1 MGDVK
6 STSKQNIFSEK
17 KLFFQKAFHNL
28 GYSKYCFNFAHWF
41 FGRTLGFVT
50 LIAFLSY
57 WVQADSLIGE
67 SGINPWTEDLEKIEA
82 LTERNPELSKFSLRP
97 TLLWVPIFSS
107 HHLLF
112 GLGTLSAISLAL
124 GFLPILSAFFSYTFY
139 LSLMVV
145 GEPFL
150 SFQWDILLTETLLL
164 SLPFLPT
171 VRFHRFGSKVHFS
184 KWARVLIVALL
195 AKLMLESGIVKF
207 TSFAGDGT
215 NTWRDLTALDFH
227 YWTQPLPH
235 AISPWVH
242 SLPAWFDFFSL
253 YSMYIIELVLPFFFF
268 LPGNFRRIGLLGQI
282 ILQIAILLSGNY
294 GFFNLLTL
302 CLCIP
307 LLDDQILSERIK
319 KRFNK
324 EQINASLGKSH
335 FRTSCLF
342 LLNTIFLSTLY
353 GHLIKDFR
361 GNRISDQE
369 SWEVPKWIQ
378 SLQTEARTLRCFN
391 SYGLFRVMTT
401 TRPEISIE
409 GSANGK
415 SWQPYE
421 FKWKPGNPKRLPSF
435 AGPHMP
441 RLDWQ
446 MWFEGLNFENYV
458 KNDFSRFVYFRF
470 LEIIANGG
478 DQEDF
483 ANLRNVFG
491 EQEFTALSRAPS
503 HVQEQVLANYN
514 NLLGAFLSRSKWFGK
529 FLESLFLNQQDV
541 LKLLESSPNFE
552 KGPSQIRI
560 TLKHYKFS
568 EKKDSVWEITD
579 IPKASIVIDRKKE

>member
-6 STSKQNIFSEK
+6 STSGQNIFSEK
-17 KLFFQKAFHNL
+17 KFFFQKSFHNL
-28 GYSKYCFNFAHWF
+28 GYSRYSFNFAHWF

-57 WVQADSLIGE
+57 WNQADALIGTN
-67 SGINPWTEDLEKIEA
+67 GINPWTEDLEKIEA

-97 TLLWVPIFSS
+97 TLFWFPVFSN

-112 GLGTLSAISLAL
+112 GLGALSAISLSL
-124 GFLPILSAFFSYTFY
+124 GFLPFVSALLSYIFY

-207 TSFAGDGT
+207 TSFAGDGS
-215 NTWRDLTALDFH
+215 NSWRDLTALDFH

-235 AISPWVH
+235 ALSPWVH
-242 SLPAWFDFFSL
+242 SLPAWLDSFSL

-268 LPGNFRRIGLLGQI
+268 LPGNLRRIGLLGQI

-307 LLDDQILSERIK
+307 LLDDQILPSRIK
-319 KRFNK
+319 MPFNK
-324 EQINASLGKSH
+324 EENNAGLGKFH
-335 FRTSCLF
+335 FRTSLLF
-342 LLNTIFLSTLY
+342 LFTTIFLSTFY
-353 GHLIKDFR
+353 GHLINDFR
-361 GNRISDQE
+361 GNQILE
-369 SWEVPKWIQ
+369 EGNWKVPKWIQ
-378 SLQTEARTLRCFN
+378 SLQFEARTLRCFN

-409 GSANGK
+409 GSVNGK

-421 FKWKPGNPKRLPSF
+421 FKWKPGNPNQLPSF
-435 AGPHMP
+435 AG
-441 RLDWQ
+441 RTCQDLIGKC
-446 MWFEGLNFENYV
+446 GLRGLILKTTQKMTSPDSFI
-458 KNDFSRFVYFRF
+458 FVF
-470 LEIIANGG
+470 
-478 DQEDF
+478 
-483 ANLRNVFG
+483 
-491 EQEFTALSRAPS
+491 
-503 HVQEQVLANYN
+503 
-514 NLLGAFLSRSKWFGK
+514 
-529 FLESLFLNQQDV
+529 
-541 LKLLESSPNFE
+541 
-552 KGPSQIRI
+552 
-560 TLKHYKFS
+560 
-568 EKKDSVWEITD
+568 
-579 IPKASIVIDRKKE
+579 